1 MAIIPSIIN
10 WLNIK
15 RINQIEIFKKYPFET
30 QQETLYQLLAKA
42 AKTEWGKKY
51 DYHSIAS
58 IKEYQSRFPVQTYED
73 ILCYVERLRK
83 GESNLLWPGE
93 IKWFAKSSGTT
104 STKSKFIPMSS
115 EALEDCHYRAAKD
128 ILALYIMQRPE
139 SRIFSGKS
147 LTLGGSHRMNQFSND
162 SLYGDLSAILIENAP
177 FWVDIIRTP
186 KQKIALL
193 EDFEEKLNLITKS
206 TVNENVTSISGV
218 PSWYLVLIKQILAF
232 TGRNNLLDVWPNLE
246 VFFHGGISFKPY
258 REQYKKLISGDQM
271 CYMETYNASEGFFG
285 IQDDMLQ
292 NDMLLM
298 LDYGI
303 FYEFIPADKINSENP
318 PVYIITEV
326 ETDVNYAIIISTNA
340 GLWRYMMGDTI
351 IFTSLD
357 PYRFRISGRT
367 KHFINVFGEEVIVD
381 NAEKALESAC
391 KKTDSII
398 AEYTAGPV
406 FMNTLSKGSHEW
418 IIEFE
423 KIPSDLNLFIETLDE
438 TLKSVNSDYEA
449 KRYKDLNLVLPV
461 VRSVPRGT
469 FNTWMKAKNKLGGQN
484 KVPRLSNSREYIE
497 ELYLIASIA
506 PPCPPTS
513 LRRSGCDPPPK
524 TSNGLREGEEGG

>member
-10 WLNIK
+10 WLNVK

-30 QQETLYQLLAKA
+30 QQETLYRLLAKA
-42 AKTEWGKKY
+42 AKTEWGKKFNY
-51 DYHSIAS
+51 SSIVS
-58 IKEYQSRFPVQTYED
+58 IKDYQSRFPVQTYED
-73 ILCYVERLRK
+73 IIPYVDRLRK
-83 GESNLLWPGE
+83 GEQNLLWPGE

-104 STKSKFIPMSS
+104 STQSKFIPMSR
-115 EALEDCHYRAAKD
+115 EALEECHYRAAKD
-128 ILALYIMQRPE
+128 ILVIYTQQRPGTK
-139 SRIFSGKS
+139 IFSGKS

-218 PSWYLVLIKQILAF
+218 PSWYLVLIKQILAS
-232 TGRNNLLDVWPNLE
+232 TGKNNLLDVWPNLE
-246 VFFHGGISFKPY
+246 VFFHGGISFTPY
-258 REQYKKLISGDQM
+258 REQYKKLIVGDQM
-271 CYMETYNASEGFFG
+271 NYMETYNASEGFFG
-285 IQDDMLQ
+285 IQDDPLRS
-292 NDMLLM
+292 DMLLM

-303 FYEFIPADKINSENP
+303 FYEFIPLDKISTNDP
-318 PVYIITEV
+318 PSYTVTEV
-326 ETDVNYAIIISTNA
+326 ETGVNYAVIISTNG

-351 IFTSLD
+351 VFTYLN

-367 KHFINVFGEEVIVD
+367 KHFINVFGEEVIID
-381 NAEKALESAC
+381 NADKALESAC
-391 KKTDSII
+391 KETDAVI

-406 FMNTLSKGSHEW
+406 YMNTLSKGSHEW

-423 KIPSDLNLFIETLDE
+423 KTPSDLSIFIDSLDK

-461 VRSVPRGT
+461 VKSVPRGT
-469 FNTWMKAKNKLGGQN
+469 FNKWLKTKNKLGGQN

-497 ELYLIASIA
+497 DLYRIAGI
-506 PPCPPTS
+506 T
-513 LRRSGCDPPPK
+513 
-524 TSNGLREGEEGG
+524 NG

>member
-1 MAIIPSIIN
+1 MAIIPSIVN

-30 QQETLYQLLAKA
+30 QQETLYRLLAKA
-42 AKTEWGKKY
+42 AETEWGKKFKY
-51 DYHSIAS
+51 SSIVS
-58 IKEYQSRFPVQTYED
+58 IKDYQSRFPVQTYED
-73 ILCYVERLRK
+73 LIPYVDRLRK
-83 GESNLLWPGE
+83 GETNLLWPGE
-93 IKWFAKSSGTT
+93 IRWFAKSSGTT
-104 STKSKFIPMSS
+104 SSKSKFIPMSR

-128 ILALYIMQRPE
+128 ILVLYTLQRPE
-139 SRIFSGKS
+139 TRIFSGKS

-193 EDFEEKLNLITKS
+193 EDFEEKLNLITRT

-232 TGRNNLLDVWPNLE
+232 TGKNNLLDVWPNLE
-246 VFFHGGISFKPY
+246 VFFHGGISFTPY
-258 REQYKKLISGDQM
+258 RDQYKKLIAGDQM
-271 CYMETYNASEGFFG
+271 NYMETYNASEGFFG
-285 IQDDMLQ
+285 IQDDPLR

-303 FYEFIPADKINSENP
+303 FYEFIPSEKLSSDNP
-318 PVYIITEV
+318 PVFTIA
-326 ETDVNYAIIISTNA
+326 DVKTGINYAIIISTNG

-381 NAEKALESAC
+381 NADKALESAC
-391 KKTDSII
+391 RVTDAVI

-406 FMNTLSKGSHEW
+406 FMNTVSKGSHEW

-423 KIPSDLNLFIETLDE
+423 KIPSDLTLFVDTLDG

-461 VRSVPRGT
+461 VKPVPRGT
-469 FNTWMKAKNKLGGQN
+469 FNKWLKAKNKLGGQN

-497 ELYLIASIA
+497 DLYVIAGIKS
-506 PPCPPTS
+506 
-513 LRRSGCDPPPK
+513 D
-524 TSNGLREGEEGG
+524 